1 MRYFDRYAQ
10 AVLEVEE
17 RRLKNK
23 DIRDRIC
30 EFGADYIKNT
40 LRREAIGAPPLAYPQ
55 GYSEEYAIT
64 ARDWQQYAGQVYDQ
78 TRGLDENTRQAV
90 AGALD
95 HAGEAAMV
103 ARSPN
108 DLMQVISYLSNVFR
122 EAGLVPAV
130 NQDILNNLHAQAI
143 AVQADLSRQQREAQ
157 QEAAAAAA
165 EVQQMHGIPNRQPTP
180 IYEIGSGSP
189 VDYLSGCS
197 QGPPMTINRVEVYD
211 ANLARAINEGRYS
224 NVSMGATVPAEPAE
238 PNPIGPLR
246 IFDDTILEWSE
257 SMDLNGESRARARL
271 RTPMRTR
278 TGSQVRMRGRVWEVV
293 GVALAEDSTG
303 GPGTM
308 WLDLLLW
315 RAF

>member
-40 LRREAIGAPPLAYPQ
+40 LRREAIGAPPPANPQ
-55 GYSEEYAIT
+55 GYSEECAIT

-78 TRGLDENTRQAV
+78 TRGLDENTRQTV

-130 NQDILNNLHAQAI
+130 NQDILDNLHAQAI

-189 VDYLSGCS
+189 VDYLS
-197 QGPPMTINRVEVYD
+197 V
-211 ANLARAINEGRYS
+211 
-224 NVSMGATVPAEPAE
+224 
-238 PNPIGPLR
+238 
-246 IFDDTILEWSE
+246 DDTILEWSE

-293 GVALAEDSTG
+293 GVALEEDSTG